1 MIPISPVTAET
12 CAPYIGKPVCAV
24 MVDGR
29 HHYGILRGIG
39 DGNVYLDGVGDGL
52 ALASLQGKRRKD
64 SKPDKAHT
72 NAFYGFGFGV
82 GAFAISLALLASL
95 FFIPWFF
102 I

>member
-12 CAPYIGKPVCAV
+12 CAPFIGKPVCAV
-24 MVDGR
+24 TVDGR

-39 DGNVYLDGVGDGL
+39 DGNLYLDGVGDGL
-52 ALASLQGKRRKD
+52 SLASVRGKRRKD
-64 SKPDKAHT
+64 TKPDKAHT
-72 NAFYGFGFGV
+72 KAFFGFGF